1 MKKLLLSGFAGML
14 AIALVG
20 TPAAVHAQ
28 ASTNAPEKKLAP
40 AKKQTN
46 NGIPFRGNVKAID
59 NNAKTLSVGKETF
72 QITSETK
79 IIKMGKPATLAD
91 GAVGDMVGG
100 QYHKD
105 ADGKLVATSVR
116 FGPKAPVEESN
127 DAKMKTKKP

>member
-1 MKKLLLSGFAGML
+1 MKKLVLSGFAGL
-14 AIALVG
+14 LTIALVG
-20 TPAAVHAQ
+20 TPVTLRAQ
-28 ASTNAPEKKLAP
+28 ASTNAPVIEKK
-40 AKKQTN
+40 AKKQTDRA
-46 NGIPFRGNVKAID
+46 IPFRGNVKAID

-116 FGPKAPVEESN
+116 FGPKAPVEEGD
-127 DAKMKTKKP
+127 DAKTKTKKP

>member
-1 MKKLLLSGFAGML
+1 MKKLILSGLAGML

-20 TPAAVHAQ
+20 TPAALHAQ
-28 ASTNAPEKKLAP
+28 DSTNAP
-40 AKKQTN
+40 AKKAAPQKKSAPKA
-46 NGIPFRGNVKAID
+46 IPFHGNVKTID
-59 NNAKTLSVGKETF
+59 NNAKTLSVGKEIF

-105 ADGKLVATSVR
+105 TDGKLTATSIR
-116 FGPKAPVEESN
+116 FGPKAPTESSN
-127 DAKMKTKKP
+127 TKTNQP

>member
-1 MKKLLLSGFAGML
+1 MKKLVLSGLAGLL

-20 TPAAVHAQ
+20 TPAAVRAQ
-28 ASTNAPEKKLAP
+28 ASTNAPEKKAAP
-40 AKKQTN
+40 AKKAKN
-46 NGIPFRGNVKAID
+46 NAIPFRGNVKAID

-91 GAVGDMVGG
+91 GAVGDMVAG

-105 ADGKLVATSVR
+105 ADGKLIATSVR
-116 FGPKAPVEESN
+116 FGPKAPAEESGGT
-127 DAKMKTKKP
+127 KTKTKKP

>member
-1 MKKLLLSGFAGML
+1 MKKLVLSGFAGLL

-20 TPAAVHAQ
+20 TPVALRAQ
-28 ASTNAPEKKLAP
+28 TTNAPVVEKKA
-40 AKKQTN
+40 AKKQAN
-46 NGIPFRGNVKAID
+46 NAIPFRGNVKAID

-100 QYHKD
+100 QYRKD
-105 ADGKLVATSVR
+105 ADGKLTATSVR
-116 FGPKAPVEESN
+116 FGPKAPVEESKE
-127 DAKMKTKKP
+127 AKTRTNKP